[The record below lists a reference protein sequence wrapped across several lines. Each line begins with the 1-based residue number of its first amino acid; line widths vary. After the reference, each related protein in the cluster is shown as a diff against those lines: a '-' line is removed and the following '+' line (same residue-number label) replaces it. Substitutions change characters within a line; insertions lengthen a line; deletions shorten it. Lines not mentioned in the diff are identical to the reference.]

1 MLIVLSIDMERNDI
15 QTITL
20 TRKGKSGVYVKAIEV
35 EWLRYLGFTDDEI
48 ESDQIKLVIKADF
61 AERRKVPFI
70 GIGKAQNQKAE

>member
-20 TRKGKSGVYVKAIEV
+20 TRKGKSGVYIKAIEV

-48 ESDQIKLVIKADF
+48 DSDQIKLVIKADF

-70 GIGKAQNQKAE
+70 GIGKAQQKVD